1 MPLELS
7 LQLVTRALPWCG
19 GSWEAELGQLCY
31 RWELTGQE
39 QDPEALFMLLLVLP
53 CTVSSPSPRNV
64 KEMGGERWMS
74 GSSEEF
80 IVRVSAQLHNSFPV
94 MFCCSKQAAVGVIG
108 HVQAVAT

>member
-7 LQLVTRALPWCG
+7 LQLVTWALPWGG

-53 CTVSSPSPRNV
+53 HTVSSPSLRGV
-64 KEMGGERWMS
+64 KEMGGERCMS

-80 IVRVSAQLHNSFPV
+80 VVRVSAQLHNSFPV
-94 MFCCSKQAAVGVIG
+94 MFCCSKQAAVVVIG
-108 HVQAVAT
+108 HVQAAAT